1 MPALAV
7 HLSRWKKGTLNQK
20 WHGEDIVCALMKIKD
35 AQFMCWV
42 GLAIQKN
49 ANQNLFQIEGGDNY
63 LYCI

>member
-42 GLAIQKN
+42 GLAIQKKCKSKFIPN
-49 ANQNLFQIEGGDNY
+49 RGR
-63 LYCI
+63 